1 VVDQRLPRSSQ
12 SGECGV
18 PSNEAEEVRSHA
30 EKGAFFS
37 FQVPLNSSTHSRLPP
52 QDPLSSPNA
61 KSTVL
66 DFSPSKKNLGVVESL
81 KKKATGLIW
90 KQKEDETHRFQVQEL
105 DVWTPD
111 YFKWSL
117 RLFTYVVFLF
127 PSLLVFFLPTFRPPS
142 THSRA
147 DAPFHSLYPPPIA
160 FIYHFLS
167 PSNFFPFLV
176 CGSLFIGQVRSPFL
190 PLSDTTGTHRPFSPQ
205 TFFLVHLYSQ
215 LVQDRASLQSEVMHE
230 YNAKFV
236 NPRIFVQ
243 KRDACV
249 STSEAEFVQPE
260 DYRLFRGRMSESSV
274 QADEGV
280 EQEVERRG
288 SGRRVRKR
296 ESALPETPT
305 DSPAPRRKKGSLLV
319 N

>member
-1 VVDQRLPRSSQ
+1 
-12 SGECGV
+12 
-18 PSNEAEEVRSHA
+18 
-30 EKGAFFS
+30 
-37 FQVPLNSSTHSRLPP
+37 
-52 QDPLSSPNA
+52 
-61 KSTVL
+61 
-66 DFSPSKKNLGVVESL
+66 
-81 KKKATGLIW
+81 
-90 KQKEDETHRFQVQEL
+90 
-105 DVWTPD
+105 
-111 YFKWSL
+111 
-117 RLFTYVVFLF
+117 
-127 PSLLVFFLPTFRPPS
+127 
-142 THSRA
+142 
-147 DAPFHSLYPPPIA
+147 
-160 FIYHFLS
+160 
-167 PSNFFPFLV
+167 
-176 CGSLFIGQVRSPFL
+176 
-190 PLSDTTGTHRPFSPQ
+190 
-205 TFFLVHLYSQ
+205 
-215 LVQDRASLQSEVMHE
+215 MHE